1 VPHILRFP
9 AALVSWW
16 AFGDTAVMTAG
27 AWVLYA
33 WFAARQEGR
42 PLSFATGDKGLR
54 LARVPYGLGLIPFG
68 VAHFTNLEDTV
79 ALVPD
84 WLPWHVA

>member
-1 VPHILRFP
+1 M
-9 AALVSWW
+9 SWW